1 MQAELSGEKKRTRML
16 ETELS
21 KRTDQVQEMKDQL
34 RQLRDLVRNG
44 SGCRMMRCYD
54 KLSIMTQLFATN
66 VA

>member
-16 ETELS
+16 ATELS

-44 SGCRMMRCYD
+44 SGCRMMRC
-54 KLSIMTQLFATN
+54 
-66 VA
+66 